1 MIIGT
6 RDVRKQARERAR
18 GGIHMISA
26 TRFAAAGD
34 TLIAMGKV
42 VAYSILL
49 VLGMIGSQ
57 LAPRLFADADALGTF
72 EYVRQWLTF
81 ICLAFIMI
89 HVGYEFDIDKRRK
102 GQYGTDFAIA
112 MTAATFPWL
121 LVAGYFVVVMGEPGA
136 ASSWNVWKEE
146 LLVAC
151 FAAPTSAGV
160 LFSMLAAAGLATT
173 WLFKKA
179 RVLAIF
185 DDIGTILLLI
195 PLKMF
200 IVGLQWQL
208 GVVVVIMVGLLL
220 LAWFKLHAF
229 KIPISWPFV
238 VGYSIALVAA
248 SEGLYVL
255 SKWVD
260 PNATIHMEILL
271 PAFVLGCVIALP
283 RRSDGSVDHTH
294 PEGKSSEA
302 MVGTIISGLFLFLVG
317 LSLPHLDKI
326 QAAQIGA
333 GVVGAEVG
341 VKEPMA
347 INWMTVGLH
356 VLAVTFLSNLGKMF
370 PAFCYKRE
378 ASFKTRLALAI
389 GMWPRGEVGAGIL
402 VVALSYGIAG
412 ETVLVAVISLAL
424 NLVLTGVF
432 IVIVKRLIKGEPQLA

>member
-1 MIIGT
+1 
-6 RDVRKQARERAR
+6 
-18 GGIHMISA
+18 
-26 TRFAAAGD
+26 
-34 TLIAMGKV
+34 MGKV
-42 VAYSILL
+42 IAYSILL
-49 VLGMIGSQ
+49 VLGMVGSQ
-57 LAPRLFADADALGTF
+57 LVPGLFKNASSLDFF
-72 EYVRQWLTF
+72 EHARQWMTF

-102 GQYGTDFAIA
+102 GQYGMDFAIA

-121 LVAGYFVVVMGEPGA
+121 LVAAYFVLVMGEPGS
-136 ASSWNVWKEE
+136 ASSWKVWKEE
-146 LLVAC
+146 LLVGC

-160 LFSMLAAAGLATT
+160 LFSMLAAAGLAST

-179 RVLAIF
+179 RILAIF

-229 KIPISWPFV
+229 KIPITWPFV
-238 VGYSIALVAA
+238 VGYSIGLVAL
-248 SEGLYVL
+248 SEGLYIL
-255 SKWVD
+255 SKWLD
-260 PNATIHMEILL
+260 PAATIHIEILL

-294 PEGKSSEA
+294 HEGKGSEA
-302 MVGTIISGLFLFLVG
+302 LVGTIISGLFLFLVG

-326 QAAQIGA
+326 QAAQVGEGVAGA
-333 GVVGAEVG
+333 VTAAS
-341 VKEPMA
+341 EPIA
-347 INWMTVGLH
+347 INWVTVGLH
-356 VLAVTFLSNLGKMF
+356 VLAVTILSNLGKMF

-389 GMWPRGEVGAGIL
+389 GLWPRGEVGAGIL

-432 IVIVKRLIKGEPQLA
+432 IVFVKRLIKGEPQLA

>member
-1 MIIGT
+1 
-6 RDVRKQARERAR
+6 
-18 GGIHMISA
+18 
-26 TRFAAAGD
+26 
-34 TLIAMGKV
+34 MGKV
-42 VAYSILL
+42 IAYSLLL

-57 LAPRLFADADALGTF
+57 LVPGLFKDSDALATF
-72 EYVRQWLTF
+72 EHTRQWLTF

-102 GQYGTDFAIA
+102 GQYGVDFAIA

-121 LVAGYFVVVMGEPGA
+121 FVAAYFVLVMGESGDA
-136 ASSWNVWKEE
+136 WRWSVWKQE
-146 LLVAC
+146 LLVGC

-160 LFSMLAAAGLATT
+160 LFSMLAAAGLAST

-179 RVLAIF
+179 RILAIF

-229 KIPISWPFV
+229 RIPITWPFV
-238 VGYSIALVAA
+238 VGYSVALVAA
-248 SEGLYVL
+248 SEGLYIL
-255 SKWVD
+255 SKWID
-260 PNATIHMEILL
+260 PSATIHIEILL

-294 PEGKSSEA
+294 HEPHGSEV

-326 QAAQIGA
+326 QAAHVGTSVA
-333 GVVGAEVG
+333 GS
-341 VKEPMA
+341 EPGIAAKQA
-347 INWMTVGLH
+347 IDWSSVALH
-356 VLAVTFLSNLGKMF
+356 VIAVTVLSNLGKMF
-370 PAFCYKRE
+370 PAFCYTRE
-378 ASFKTRLALAI
+378 ASLKTRIALAI

-432 IVIVKRLIKGEPQLA
+432 IVLVKRLIRGEPGVPQAA

>member
-1 MIIGT
+1 
-6 RDVRKQARERAR
+6 
-18 GGIHMISA
+18 
-26 TRFAAAGD
+26 
-34 TLIAMGKV
+34 MGKV
-42 VAYSILL
+42 IAYSILL

-57 LAPRLFADADALGTF
+57 VVPGLFQDASTLSLF
-72 EYVRQWLTF
+72 EHARQWLTF

-102 GQYGTDFAIA
+102 GQYGVDFAIA

-121 LVAGYFVVVMGEPGA
+121 LVAGYFVLVMIGPTA
-136 ASSWNVWKEE
+136 ASDWSVWKRE
-146 LLVAC
+146 LLVGC

-160 LFSMLAAAGLATT
+160 LFSMLAAAGLAST

-179 RVLAIF
+179 RILAIF

-229 KIPISWPFV
+229 KIPITWPFV

-248 SEGLYVL
+248 SEGLYLL
-255 SKWVD
+255 SKWFD
-260 PNATIHMEILL
+260 PNATIHIEILL

-294 PEGKSSEA
+294 HEPHASEA
-302 MVGTIISGLFLFLVG
+302 VVGTLISGLFLFLVG
-317 LSLPHLDKI
+317 LSLPHLDQIK
-326 QAAQIGA
+326 AADGA
-333 GVVGAEVG
+333 SPAQ
-341 VKEPMA
+341 A
-347 INWMTVGLH
+347 INWGTVALH
-356 VLAVTFLSNLGKMF
+356 VIAVTVLSNLGKMF
-370 PAFCYKRE
+370 PAFCYTRE
-378 ASFKTRLALAI
+378 ATFKTRLALAI

-432 IVIVKRLIKGEPQLA
+432 IVFVKKLIRGEPQ